1 MSQPAVIPY
10 TIHSDKNAV
19 FCKIHQ
25 GISFE
30 NIYQHALE
38 LMADKNYRPGLN
50 GFYDFTSVDKLTGD
64 KSIWHSLAKG
74 ISSNELLPVHCSVA
88 IVVSDLENQTSH
100 QLKEFI
106 ALTKEANIHY
116 KLFTK
121 QSIEDAFA
129 HIKLNDTAILTQIAF

>member
-10 TIHSDKNAV
+10 TIHNDKNAV
-19 FCKIHQ
+19 FCKMQQ
-25 GISFE
+25 GVSFE
-30 NIYQHALE
+30 NIYQHTLE

-50 GFYDFTSVDKLTGD
+50 GFYDFTSVDKLSGD

-74 ISSNELLPVHCSVA
+74 ISSNELLPIHCSVA
-88 IVVSDLENQTSH
+88 IVVSDLDNQTSH

-116 KLFTK
+116 KLFNE
-121 QSIEDAFA
+121 QSIEDAYA
-129 HIKLNDTAILTQIAF
+129 HIKLNDAALLTQIAF